1 MSSAYVWI
9 NLLVRCLKLCK
20 YILYRQKNTKICFH
34 VYTNFM
40 VINLVLISNTAEV
53 FRGVSKH

>member
-9 NLLVRCLKLCK
+9 NLLVRYLKLCK
-20 YILYRQKNTKICFH
+20 YILYRQKYTKICFH
-34 VYTNFM
+34 VYTIFA

-53 FRGVSKH
+53 FCGVSKH